1 MKLPLLL
8 TIAAA
13 SFLGTQASVPVRR
26 TALHTQTDGTALS
39 VSSEA
44 NGRYTLY
51 ATQDGIAVLPGA
63 DGAYYYAVRKAG
75 SIAPSDV
82 LAHESAVRTAEERA
96 FVTASGFTLSQSSD
110 LLSRR
115 YQPRPLA
122 RRAHAAAEASASA
135 DGMSPY
141 GQSGDGTVKSIGSP
155 VIPIVMVDFPD
166 RPFRDSVTTEKMTRF
181 FNEEGYKDE
190 YLARGSVRDYFV
202 AQSGGLFTPRFEIV
216 AKVRADKGFAAYGKD
231 GEDGRIDP
239 YVKTLVQEALDKASE
254 SADISA
260 YKTDG
265 EVPLVAVMYAGLGQH
280 SSLEAD
286 KADYI
291 WGQFNEGEFTADGGK
306 TKVSSFLVFDEL
318 LNDYASD
325 RTTVTNTQVDG
336 IGLFCHEFG
345 HALGLPDFY
354 YTGSDAAV
362 KKSLKTMG
370 FWSIMDYGEY
380 FYSGYRPTGY
390 TAYERA
396 AMGWLDIKELDEPQ
410 YAELY
415 PYGTEGKP
423 TAYVIRNPENAAEY
437 YLLEN
442 RRKTNWTP
450 RSMGEGMLVTH
461 VDYDKTLWEKNTVNT
476 DPDHQR
482 MQIVP
487 ADNVKDGNSYST
499 AEDLAALLAGYK
511 GDLFP
516 GTTGAASLTDDTQ
529 PAATVYTAAGKLG
542 RPIYNIKESE
552 DGVISFSF
560 RDPNISGIASVTGR
574 TGNGA
579 PAAYYTLGGTRLATL
594 DGAAPGV
601 YLVRT
606 AAGCRKVVVK

>member
-8 TIAAA
+8 AIAAA
-13 SFLGTQASVPVRR
+13 SVLGTQASVPVRR
-26 TALHTQTDGTALS
+26 TTLHAQTDGTQLS

-63 DGAYYYAVRKAG
+63 DGAYYYAVRKHS
-75 SIAPSDV
+75 SIAPSGV
-82 LAHESAVRTAEERA
+82 LAHESALRTAEEKA
-96 FVTASGFTLSQSSD
+96 FLAASGFTLSQSSG
-110 LLSRR
+110 LMSRR
-115 YQPRPLA
+115 YQPQPLA
-122 RRAHAAAEASASA
+122 RRARAAADASASE
-135 DGMSPY
+135 DGMKPY
-141 GQSGDGTVKSIGSP
+141 GQSGDGVVNSIGAP
-155 VIPIVMVDFPD
+155 VIPVIMVDFPD
-166 RPFRDSVTTEKMTRF
+166 RTFRDSVTTEKMARF
-181 FNEEGYKDE
+181 FNEEGYHDE

-202 AQSGGLFTPRFEIV
+202 AQSGGMFTPRFEIV

-239 YVKTLVQEALDKASE
+239 YVGTLIQEALDKASQ
-254 SADISA
+254 SADFSA
-260 YKTDG
+260 YKVDG
-265 EVPLVAVMYAGLGQH
+265 AVPLVAVMYAGLGQH

-286 KADYI
+286 RADYI

-306 TKVSSFLVFDEL
+306 TEVGSFLVFDEL

-370 FWSIMDYGEY
+370 FWSVMDYGEY
-380 FYSGYRPTGY
+380 YYSGYRPTGY

-396 AMGWLDIKELDEPQ
+396 AMGWLDVKELDEPQ

-415 PYGTEGKP
+415 PFGTEGK
-423 TAYVIRNPENAAEY
+423 TAAYVVRNPENPAEY

-442 RRKTNWTP
+442 RRKTDWTP

-461 VDYDKTLWEKNTVNT
+461 VDYDKTYWTLNVVNN

-516 GTTGAASLTDDTQ
+516 GTTGATSFTDDTQ
-529 PAATVYTAAGKLG
+529 PAATVFTAAGKLG
-542 RPIYNIKESE
+542 RPIYNIKESA

-560 RDPNISGIASVTGR
+560 RDPDISGIASVTDGTR
-574 TGNGA
+574 DGS

-594 DGAAPGV
+594 AGAAPGV